1 MTERPE
7 KLRADLV
14 LLALCIIWGTS
25 FPLMRASVRDLNP
38 ALYLAARFWIAVA
51 LLLPFFLK
59 RRRALAPADW
69 RKGFFLGAAMFAGMF
84 CQTAGLKYTSAS
96 NSGFLTALSV
106 VLVPVWNRLFRGRGL
121 RLQEGAG
128 LLLTSAGVALIAGAG
143 VGGFNRGD
151 ALTAAGAVAFSVQIV
166 LIECFVGRD
175 DSLPYA
181 WMMIFWTAALAT
193 LAVPFLGPPR
203 FDAGPGIAA
212 GIVYLGVFATA
223 AGFWGQ
229 TRYQP
234 RTSSTAAAVL
244 YATEPVFAAVFARV
258 FLGEFLAPGGWLGG
272 AMIFAGICV
281 HETARPA
288 GGSS

>member
-1 MTERPE
+1 MTDRPE

-14 LLALCIIWGTS
+14 LLVLCIIWGTS

-38 ALYLAARFWIAVA
+38 ALYLAARFWIAVG

-59 RRRALAPADW
+59 HRRTLSPSAW
-69 RKGFFLGAAMFAGMF
+69 RRGFFLGAAMFAGMF

-106 VLVPVWNRLFRGRGL
+106 ILVPVWNRLFRGRGL

-128 LLLTSAGVALIAGAG
+128 LLLASAGVVLIAGAG
-143 VGGFNRGD
+143 LGGFNRGD

-166 LIECFVGRD
+166 LIESFVGRD
-175 DSLPYA
+175 ESLPYA
-181 WMMIFWTAALAT
+181 WMMIFWTAVLAT
-193 LAVPFLGPPR
+193 LAAPFFGPLRLGG
-203 FDAGPGIAA
+203 GPGIAA

-244 YATEPVFAAVFARV
+244 YATEPVFAAVFARI
-258 FLGEFLAPGGWLGG
+258 FLAEFLTPGGWLGG
-272 AMIFAGICV
+272 ALIFAGICV
-281 HETARPA
+281 HETARPP